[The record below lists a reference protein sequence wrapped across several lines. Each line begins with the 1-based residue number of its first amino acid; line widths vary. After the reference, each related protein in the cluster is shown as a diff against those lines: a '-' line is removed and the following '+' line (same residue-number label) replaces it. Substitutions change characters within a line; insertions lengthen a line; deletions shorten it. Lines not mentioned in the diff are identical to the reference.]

1 MYPEQ
6 PDENRESIVM
16 PLFEVVVY
24 PKSRAKFLADKVTGE
39 ILLNDMKNAKSVYAI
54 GLTVQSG
61 TRPSDL
67 TEDKLYRTGN
77 LLKITYTQPADEGY
91 LVIAKAVQR
100 VEAVSLYQK
109 DGLFYATYE
118 PVMDLPDLDEDV
130 QMEMLANIKK
140 SINEIS
146 SRFQSSEQ
154 FMRPIEKMDSIDQI
168 MGFVMPYIPI
178 KLEEKQ
184 KLLEIVS
191 VRERYLAF
199 LEVLMKQKENIEI
212 QMEMA
217 KKVSEKV
224 NKSHREAMLR
234 EQLKIIQEELNGGDD
249 AASGE
254 GGYRERIENSKMPDE
269 VRKKALAELKK
280 LEAGGPHNPESSVI
294 KNYLDLMLDL
304 PWVTEEKKSIDIA
317 EARRVLESNHNGL
330 EKVKERI
337 IQHLAVMKLK
347 HEKQGSILLF
357 TGPPGTG
364 KTSLGKSI
372 ADALG
377 RKYVRVSLG
386 GVKDEAE
393 IRGHRRTYVG
403 ALPGR
408 IIQGIRKAGTKNPV
422 FILDEI
428 DKLSASYAGDP
439 ASALLEVLDPEQN
452 STFSDHYL
460 EVPYDLSDV
469 LFIATANSL
478 ANIPWPLLDRM
489 ETIEISGYTKNEKLA
504 IAKDHLLPFILEEHG
519 LDADKLKVEDEA
531 LKVIIEKY
539 TREAGVRGLKKQ
551 LAKTARFVSEKIVSG
566 ETALPYVVRADMLKE
581 ILGKELIRQEEARK
595 ENVPGVVTGL
605 AWTPVGGDILFIEGT
620 FMPGNGKL
628 TLTGQLGDVM
638 KESAQISLSLVR
650 SRLANTENSFNFT
663 ASDVHIHVPSGATPK
678 DGPSAG
684 VTLFTAL
691 TSLITGKAVDPK
703 LAMTGEITL
712 SGAVLPVG
720 GIKEKVLAAHRAG
733 IKKVIL
739 PKENER
745 DLEDVPEDVRNELQ
759 FVPVE
764 TIEEVLKEALGID
777 LPGQVLSSSFSGNS
791 FAATQ
796 NV

>member
-1 MYPEQ
+1 MYSQ
-6 PDENRESIVM
+6 QADDNREKLVV
-16 PLFEVVVY
+16 PLFEIVVY
-24 PKSRAKFLADKVTGE
+24 PKSRTKLMADKVTGE
-39 ILLNDMKNAKSVYAI
+39 ILLNEMKNAEFVNSV
-54 GLTVQSG
+54 GLTVKSG
-61 TRPSDL
+61 TKASDL
-67 TEDKLYRTGN
+67 SEDNLYKTGN
-77 LLKITYTQPADEGY
+77 LLKITFVQPADDGY
-91 LVIAKAVQR
+91 LIVAKAIER
-100 VEAVSLYQK
+100 VEAVSLYRK
-109 DGLFYATYE
+109 DGMFYATYR
-118 PVMDLPDLDEDV
+118 PVYDVPDFDEDAEAEV
-130 QMEMLANIKK
+130 MANIKK
-140 SINEIS
+140 TIHEVS
-146 SRFQSSEQ
+146 SRFQGSEQ
-154 FMRPIEKMDSIDQI
+154 FTRPIDKMNSIDQI
-168 MGFVMPYIPI
+168 MGFVMPYIPV
-178 KLEEKQ
+178 KLAEKQ
-184 KLLEIVS
+184 NLLELTS
-191 VRERYLAF
+191 VRERYLTF
-199 LEVLMKQKENIEI
+199 LHILTKHQENINLQI
-212 QMEMA
+212 EMA
-217 KKVSEKV
+217 KKVTDKIS
-224 NKSHREAMLR
+224 KSNREAMLR
-234 EQLKIIQEELNGGDD
+234 EQMKVIQEELNEGDESASGD
-249 AASGE
+249 AA
-254 GGYRERIENSKMPDE
+254 YRERIENSKMPEE
-269 VRKKALAELKK
+269 VKKKALSELKK
-280 LEAGGPHNPESSVI
+280 LEAGGSHNPEAHVI
-294 KNYLDLMLDL
+294 RNYLDLLLDL
-304 PWVTEEKKSIDIA
+304 PWITEEKKSIDIA

-347 HEKQGSILLF
+347 KEKQGSIVLL

-408 IIQGIRKAGTKNPV
+408 IIQGMRKAGTKNPV
-422 FILDEI
+422 FILDEV
-428 DKLSASYAGDP
+428 DKLSASYSGDP

-452 STFSDHYL
+452 NTFSDHYL

-469 LFIATANSL
+469 LFIATANTVAS
-478 ANIPWPLLDRM
+478 IPWPLLDRM
-489 ETIEISGYTKNEKLA
+489 ETIEISGYTKNEKFA
-504 IAKDHLLPFILEEHG
+504 IAKDHLLPCILEDHG
-519 LDADKLKVEDEA
+519 LDADKLKIEDDA
-531 LKVIIEKY
+531 MKAIIDKY

-551 LAKTARFVSEKIVSG
+551 LARTARFVSEKIVSG
-566 ETALPYVVRADMLKE
+566 KADLPYVVREDMLKE
-581 ILGKELIRQEEARK
+581 ILGKEVIRQEEARK

-638 KESAQISLSLVR
+638 KESAKISLSLVR
-650 SRLANTENSFNFT
+650 SRLANTANSFDFT
-663 ASDVHIHVPSGATPK
+663 SSDIHIHVPSGATPK

-691 TSLITGKAVDPK
+691 TSLITGRAVDPK
-703 LAMTGEITL
+703 IAMTGEITL

-745 DLEDVPEDVRNELQ
+745 DLEDVPEDARNELK

-764 TIEEVLKEALGID
+764 TIEEVLREALDID
-777 LPGQVLSSSFSGNS
+777 LPRPVVSYSGNS
-791 FAATQ
+791 FAPVH
-796 NV
+796 NI